1 MVLSLSRLN
10 LNKFQAKCTY
20 RVGKKLNPITNT
32 HILIRMNHTHIK
44 SAPKR
49 PVNLTVDA
57 NLLKEAK
64 ELDIQLSSEFEN
76 LLERLVAEKK
86 RKIWQN
92 EVRDSIEVYSTYIE
106 KNGTFSDGLRE
117 F

>member
-1 MVLSLSRLN
+1 MKN
-10 LNKFQAKCTY
+10 TY
-20 RVGKKLNPITNT
+20 
-32 HILIRMNHTHIK
+32 IK
-44 SAPKR
+44 SSPKR
-49 PVNLTVDA
+49 PVNLTIDA
-57 NLLKEAK
+57 DLLKKAK

-86 RKIWQN
+86 HEIWQN
-92 EVRDSIEVYSTYIE
+92 EVRDSIETYSAYIE

>member
-1 MVLSLSRLN
+1 
-10 LNKFQAKCTY
+10 
-20 RVGKKLNPITNT
+20 
-32 HILIRMNHTHIK
+32 MNYTHIK
-44 SAPKR
+44 NIPKR

-86 RKIWQN
+86 RVIWQN
-92 EVRDSIEVYSTYIE
+92 QVRDSIEVYSAYVE
-106 KNGTFSDGLRE
+106 KNGTFSNGLRE

>member
-1 MVLSLSRLN
+1 M
-10 LNKFQAKCTY
+10 
-20 RVGKKLNPITNT
+20 
-32 HILIRMNHTHIK
+32 RMKDAYIK
-44 SAPKR
+44 SSPKR

-57 NLLKEAK
+57 DLLKEAK

-76 LLERLVAEKK
+76 LLERLVAQKK
-86 RKIWQN
+86 HEIWQN
-92 EVRDSIEVYSTYIE
+92 EVRDSIEAYSAYVE

>member
-1 MVLSLSRLN
+1 
-10 LNKFQAKCTY
+10 
-20 RVGKKLNPITNT
+20 
-32 HILIRMNHTHIK
+32 
-44 SAPKR
+44 
-49 PVNLTVDA
+49 VNLTVDA

-86 RKIWQN
+86 RVIWQN
-92 EVRDSIEVYSTYIE
+92 QVRDSIEVYSAYVE
-106 KNGTFSDGLRE
+106 KNGTFSNGLRE

>member
-1 MVLSLSRLN
+1 
-10 LNKFQAKCTY
+10 
-20 RVGKKLNPITNT
+20 
-32 HILIRMNHTHIK
+32 MNHTHIK

-86 RKIWQN
+86 REIWHN
-92 EVRDSIEVYSTYIE
+92 EVQDSIETYSAYVE